1 MVIPNIGIGEEVSLV
16 KLFDAP
22 ENIDQKVVFLARVSS
37 ENQDNPEYEGLINF
51 LIREGHWSP
60 LDMVNLTFEI
70 NTEKDV
76 GIQLLRHQTLKPQE
90 WSQRYAD
97 CSNMKAPLRECR
109 LQDDKDRQNS
119 IVCEDLDLIE
129 WWMEAQYK
137 VQEFT
142 FNTYERAL
150 EKGIAKELCR
160 SLLPIGLTSSK
171 LYFNA
176 SLRSWLFYCLSRTHK
191 STQKEHRVVAKDVL
205 LELLNKAPCA
215 TKAFVKK
222 FMNTVDYDLP
232 EEVKELFK

>member
-1 MVIPNIGIGEEVSLV
+1 MSQV

-37 ENQDNPEYEGLINF
+37 ENQDNPKYEGLMNY

-109 LQDDKDRQNS
+109 VQDEKNRQNS
-119 IVCEDLDLIE
+119 FVSEDLELIQ
-129 WWMEAQYK
+129 WWVASQLQL
-137 VQEFT
+137 QEYA
-142 FNTYERAL
+142 FNLYEQSL
-150 EKGIAKELCR
+150 KKGLAKELAR
-160 SLLPIGLTSSK
+160 SLLPIGLTSTK
-171 LYFNA
+171 MYFNA
-176 SLRSWLFYCLSRTHK
+176 SLRSWLFYCLSRTHV
-191 STQKEHRVVAKDVL
+191 STQKEHRIVAKEVL
-205 LELLNKAPCA
+205 VELLDKAPCA
-215 TKAFVKK
+215 TNAFIKL
-222 FMNTVDYDLP
+222 FMLPKNEQYDFNF
-232 EEVKELFK
+232 ELLSK

>member
-1 MVIPNIGIGEEVSLV
+1 MSQV

-37 ENQDNPEYEGLINF
+37 ENQDNPKYEGLMNY

-109 LQDDKDRQNS
+109 VQDEKNRQNS
-119 IVCEDLDLIE
+119 FVSDDLELIQ
-129 WWMEAQYK
+129 WWVASQLQL
-137 VQEFT
+137 QEQA
-142 FNTYERAL
+142 FNLYEQAL
-150 EKGIAKELCR
+150 KKGLAKELAR
-160 SLLPIGLTSSK
+160 SLLPIGLTATK
-171 LYFNA
+171 MYFNA
-176 SLRSWLFYCLSRTHK
+176 SLRSWLFYCLSRTHV
-191 STQKEHRVVAKDVL
+191 STQKEHRIVAKEVL
-205 LELLNKAPCA
+205 VELLDKAPCA
-215 TKAFVKK
+215 TNAFIKLFMLPKK
-222 FMNTVDYDLP
+222 EQYDFNF
-232 EEVKELFK
+232 ELLSK

>member
-1 MVIPNIGIGEEVSLV
+1 MSQV

-37 ENQDNPEYEGLINF
+37 ENQDNPKYEGLMNY

-109 LQDDKDRQNS
+109 VQDEKNRQNS
-119 IVCEDLDLIE
+119 FASEDLELIQ
-129 WWMEAQYK
+129 WWVASQLQL
-137 VQEFT
+137 QEYA
-142 FNTYERAL
+142 FNLYEQAL
-150 EKGIAKELCR
+150 KKGLAKELAR
-160 SLLPIGLTSSK
+160 SLLPIGLTATK
-171 LYFNA
+171 MYFNA
-176 SLRSWLFYCLSRTHK
+176 SLRSWLFYCLSRTHV
-191 STQKEHRVVAKDVL
+191 STQKEHRIVAKEVL
-205 LELLNKAPCA
+205 VELLDKAPCA
-215 TKAFVKK
+215 TNAFIKLFMIPKK
-222 FMNTVDYDLP
+222 EQYDFNF
-232 EEVKELFK
+232 ELLSK